1 MRRRIAATGRL
12 FLFFVFVFA
21 LSLSAAQ
28 QPPRQEPQPTSQPPK
43 PEGGGAPQTQPARP
57 GGGGNTSPTP
67 AKPIVPVA
75 ANTII
80 ANPDPYLGEYISLTA
95 AVGEP
100 LTKSTFSVD
109 QHRSGGTGGPS
120 GTDGSGVTGGSG
132 GSAASGGK
140 DILIVAPTM
149 TGTVEH
155 GSYVTVL
162 GELVKFDAEEI
173 KKKTKNYSV
182 DLPPDVIAK
191 YKGKPVVV
199 ATAVVVN
206 STGVDIA
213 KVAPPPL
220 TAEEEAYQKVM
231 RQVGP
236 ANTAL
241 RSAIDKMDGAA
252 VKDQAVILSKAF
264 AQTETFWKTKG
275 KADAVGFA
283 AEARKNADVIT
294 AAATAA
300 KWDDIK
306 AAAAPL
312 GQQCASCHG
321 VYRQR
326 LDDGSFRIKES
337 SR

>member
-1 MRRRIAATGRL
+1 MRRLIAATGRL

-43 PEGGGAPQTQPARP
+43 QEGGGAPQTQPAQP
-57 GGGGNTSPTP
+57 GGGGNTSVTP

-109 QHRSGGTGGPS
+109 QHGSGGTGGSS
-120 GTDGSGVTGGSG
+120 GIGG
-132 GSAASGGK
+132 SGGK

-162 GELVKFDAEEI
+162 GELVKFDPEEI

-182 DLPPDVIAK
+182 DLSPDVIAK
-191 YKGKPVVV
+191 YKGKPAVV

-206 STGVDIA
+206 STGIDIA

-241 RSAIDKMDGAA
+241 RSAIDKMDGSA

-283 AEARKNADVIT
+283 TEARKNADVIT
-294 AAATAA
+294 AAATAG

-312 GQQCASCHG
+312 GQQCAGCHG